1 MMLNNAKWLLS
12 LKELEVCKVLQQQK
26 QQLKKKRGPA
36 HAEEPT
42 VVVRVS
48 QQLAKSLAQ

>member
-1 MMLNNAKWLLS
+1 MMLNNAKWSLS

-36 HAEEPT
+36 HAAKST
-42 VVVRVS
+42 VVVRIS
-48 QQLAKSLAQ
+48 QQLVKSLAQ